1 LASFEKVSSEPANAY
16 TFLSATNNYFITSS
30 NKIDAA
36 QERVRLTKELE
47 AAQNLLQ
54 STQAKLNNEKFISNA
69 KPDLV
74 AREKQKL
81 ADAETRISSIE
92 ASLKQLV

>member
-1 LASFEKVSSEPANAY
+1 VGAEKFYIPSE
-16 TFLSATNNYFITSS
+16 
-30 NKIDAA
+30 NKIDAG
-36 QERVRLTKELE
+36 QERIRLTKELE
-47 AAQNLLQ
+47 AAQSLLQ

-92 ASLKQLV
+92 ASLKQLMVS